1 MSGLESADV
10 GRKCSVSFSSL
21 SCRWLGVDKIYLREN
36 RNNTESVSQHILD
49 AFGHLVEEGFLELG
63 TWPGQSPEAQQLWY
77 NRCAQGDLA
86 GAQAWVLFSDLDEY
100 PVLLDGGV
108 AVEEPDLKA
117 FMRRHRG
124 AAGLTLQWVMF
135 GSSGIRERPT
145 PGGPLRHFNK
155 CSDQLSFEMKCF
167 AASHHLSETP
177 FIHPYF
183 IHACCY
189 KCAPS

>member
-49 AFGHLVEEGFLELG
+49 AFGHLVEEGFLDLG

-77 NRCAQGDLA
+77 NRCAQADLA

-100 PVLLDGGV
+100 PVLLNGCGS
-108 AVEEPDLKA
+108 LS
-117 FMRRHRG
+117 
-124 AAGLTLQWVMF
+124 AALGTA
-135 GSSGIRERPT
+135 GYI
-145 PGGPLRHFNK
+145 
-155 CSDQLSFEMKCF
+155 
-167 AASHHLSETP
+167 
-177 FIHPYF
+177 
-183 IHACCY
+183 
-189 KCAPS
+189 